1 MPSTASSRATS
12 AFSRSNGRR
21 DLLLSSRI
29 LCGLLALSLARGALA
44 WGPEA
49 HRMVGDIASRHLDP
63 KASARVRDLLKDDR
77 LADGQLSGRRT
88 LGEVASWADEI
99 REYDPK
105 KPGHRLH
112 FDDIPICG
120 TPDYSRYC
128 RNGQCASAQLDRQL
142 RILGNGSARPEQRN
156 RALKW
161 VVHLVGDI
169 HQPLHAANRRDQGGN
184 AVQVSFFGQR
194 DNPPYGTLNLHAL
207 WDVHMVQRL
216 VSEKGGESAIVS
228 APVGAAEKAG
238 WEKGSV
244 ADWIG
249 ESHEIAGNLVYP
261 ALPVASS
268 CSRRI
273 PGVVAIDGAY
283 YSKAAPV
290 IEAQIRKAG
299 VRLARILNESLGR

>member
-1 MPSTASSRATS
+1 MPSTASSCAIS
-12 AFSRSNGRR
+12 ASSRSDGSH
-21 DLLLSSRI
+21 DLLLSSRV

-44 WGPEA
+44 WGLEA

-63 KASARVRDLLKDDR
+63 KASARVLELLKDDR

-105 KPGHRLH
+105 KPGRRLH

-142 RILGNGSARPEQRN
+142 RILGDEGARLAQRN

-169 HQPLHAANRRDQGGN
+169 HQPLHAANRRDRGGN

-194 DNPPYGTLNLHAL
+194 DNPPYGTLNLHAV
-207 WDVHMVQRL
+207 WDVHMVRRL
-216 VSEKGGESAIVS
+216 LAGRGGERAFVS
-228 APVGAAEKAG
+228 ASLSDGEKAAWG
-238 WEKGSV
+238 RGSIS
-244 ADWIG
+244 DWIR
-249 ESHEIAGNLVYP
+249 ESHEIARDLAYT
-261 ALPVASS
+261 ALPVAAS
-268 CSRRI
+268 CRRKI
-273 PGVVAIDGAY
+273 AGVVEIGQAY
-283 YSKAAPV
+283 YAKAAPV
-290 IEAQIRKAG
+290 IEIQIKKAG
-299 VRLARILNESLGR
+299 VRLARVLNETLGR